1 MKRVVVF
8 LGAIL
13 LAAIFLPS
21 RLAPT
26 AAAGATAYSFN
37 LDPPNTA
44 VNQFGRTIRVAGSG
58 TFDTGA
64 NSVVASGSFTTF
76 LANGSRFHS
85 GTWQAT
91 AFNSFV
97 AFGGPNPGIQGGVL
111 KITVTLFPDGGAP
124 ITGLPMSVTCR
135 VNAPSGFTG
144 DEGTTVGDFTEKT
157 GGRTLFHL
165 DN

>member
-1 MKRVVVF
+1 MKRIVVF
-8 LGAIL
+8 LGAML
-13 LAAIFLPS
+13 LAAIFLPL
-21 RLAPT
+21 RIAPP
-26 AAAGATAYSFN
+26 AAASSTMYSFN
-37 LDPPNTA
+37 LITPNTA
-44 VNQFGRTIRVAGSG
+44 ENQFGRTIRVTGSG
-58 TFDTGA
+58 TFDTGG
-64 NSVVASGSFTTF
+64 NSVAASGSYTTF

-91 AFNSFV
+91 AFISFV
-97 AFGGPNPGIQGGVL
+97 PFGGPNPGTQGGVL
-111 KITVTLFPDGGAP
+111 KITVTLFPEGGSP

-157 GGRTLFHL
+157 DGNTLFHL